1 MATIMSNPFTV
12 DQQDDMEITDN
23 AQSDLDFEI
32 EFDNAPGDQNLMNE
46 DEMQDDVPANA
57 EPEDIELRSATAEA
71 DYMIDDIGHDAPDD
85 PDGVMV
91 DDAPLDEVD
100 EELLDFSDE
109 EIGYVPAEDGQ
120 PEQAGTHPAHE
131 HTTHTEDE
139 ILSVPSLPMVESE
152 HNSEP
157 VLATSA
163 GLDQPSTASGIP
175 THNVDQEGHTAEIVQ
190 PVIIPTDVSER
201 IDAPNISIGNTS
213 RLPDEAE
220 DEVVENSTVEGDA
233 HGDQRAQDRYDID
246 SYASVVRDEVDAAA
260 APSVDEGEAEV
271 PVTPEHAEANENKEP
286 GSIGVSDAANF
297 GQQNEAEHV
306 ETEARPSPRSHSSD
320 GQHTY
325 TGLHTTVVRYDGGEY
340 TLFPSSGLVEGEE
353 YFLENEN
360 LASGSIGDLLHACRI
375 TLGEAIS
382 DDEELELHVEE
393 FGLYLSEDSPAA
405 FSTSFSEILDI
416 FVQLH
421 RQDGN
426 EQPPAMSVSLTRKL
440 RFANRLTLLANA
452 AAEGKGFSQLTF
464 LSAHTSDSP
473 TYAEEY
479 QDEDAEDNAGEVD
492 AEPEFTD
499 HQHAEPN
506 VIETLAPGHDEIASI
521 NDNDAVNQATG
532 DAHTAATEQLDDT
545 ATSRTLSPHYGQELA
560 AGNAD
565 LDDDYEHHDDYQ
577 KLFEDDFDTGEP
589 DVGLQEQPADPSA
602 TTAVGPVSLD
612 RDEDKDDDAKLL
624 VLSQP
629 AAEGQAGSVSPDHN
643 VVREIESAKPSEGI
657 TDAPN
662 DATFANEDPE
672 QNAFDDDDFLDLS
685 EDDSKPSEATS
696 SNKRNIE
703 EVVGAEEQDSKRP
716 RSS

>member
-1 MATIMSNPFTV
+1 MATIMSNPFTM

-23 AQSDLDFEI
+23 AQSDLDFDI

-46 DEMQDDVPANA
+46 DEMQDDVPAIV

-91 DDAPLDEVD
+91 DDAPLEEVD

-120 PEQAGTHPAHE
+120 PEQAGIHTAHDQ
-131 HTTHTEDE
+131 TAPPEDE
-139 ILSVPSLPMVESE
+139 VLSVPSLLMAESE

-163 GLDQPSTASGIP
+163 GGDQLSTASE
-175 THNVDQEGHTAEIVQ
+175 TANQTVDQEGHA
-190 PVIIPTDVSER
+190 
-201 IDAPNISIGNTS
+201 A
-213 RLPDEAE
+213 
-220 DEVVENSTVEGDA
+220 EVVEPVTIPTGGSEKTDVPNTSIGKTSPPPDETEGAAVEDSTVEGDA
-233 HGDQRAQDRYDID
+233 YGDQHSQGRYDID
-246 SYASVVRDEVDAAA
+246 SHALAERDEVSAATA
-260 APSVDEGEAEV
+260 FSVHEDEAEIA
-271 PVTPEHAEANENKEP
+271 VTSEQNEANEKEEL
-286 GSIGVSDAANF
+286 GSAGVSESVNI
-297 GQQNEAEHV
+297 GQQDEAEHV
-306 ETEARPSPRSHSSD
+306 ETKGQPSPRSHSSD

-325 TGLHTTVVRYDGGEY
+325 TGLHTTIVKYDGGEY

-382 DDEELELHVEE
+382 EDEELELHVEE

-426 EQPPAMSVSLTRKL
+426 EQPPAMSVSLTRKP

-464 LSAHTSDSP
+464 LSAHMNDSP

-479 QDEDAEDNAGEVD
+479 QDEEAEDNAGEVE
-492 AEPEFTD
+492 AQPQLTD
-499 HQHAEPN
+499 HQHTEPD
-506 VIETLAPGHDEIASI
+506 VIERLASGQNEPAST
-521 NDNDAVNQATG
+521 NGDDTTSQAPG
-532 DAHTAATEQLDDT
+532 DAHTVGTEQLDDT

-565 LDDDYEHHDDYQ
+565 LDDGYEHHEDEQ

-589 DVGLQEQPADPSA
+589 ELGLQDQPTDPSV
-602 TTAVGPVSLD
+602 TTAIGPVSPN
-612 RDEDKDDDAKLL
+612 RDEYKDDDAQLL
-624 VLSQP
+624 VPSQP
-629 AAEGQAGSVSPDHN
+629 AAEGQAGTFGPDHHA
-643 VVREIESAKPSEGI
+643 VHEIESAKSAEDI

-662 DATFANEDPE
+662 DFKFANEG
-672 QNAFDDDDFLDLS
+672 NAFDDDDFLDLS
-685 EDDSKPSEATS
+685 EDDSKPSEAAS